1 MPFQFILPATP
12 IAPTEAINTATD
24 FARFFAAGSRPA
36 SDWAVGAE
44 LELIGFTADT
54 LERLGPQQIQ
64 AVIRGFDDQIS
75 RRVVEHGYVTEALL
89 DDAAPRRRVAAGKEE
104 AYDQGT
110 TVDAATR
117 RRVAASPLGRLTLEP
132 GGQVEFSGAPQASLV
147 EIERGLRQFTGR
159 LAEIAAVEKL
169 IFVTLGFDPLR
180 QSEEQRWIPKARY
193 QIMRPYLKE
202 RGARAWD
209 MMCRTAAIQ
218 VNLDYSNLEDL
229 ARKFQLATRL
239 APVAAAMF
247 ANSPFENGKLSGY
260 KSTRYRA
267 WLDTDP
273 DRTGPSPVGLGDDFS
288 IERFVDY
295 VAGVPMFFVRRE
307 GDYIDLAGHSFGEYL
322 AGCGCPMTPIFQDF
336 TDHLTTIFTEARLK
350 PHIEQRSMD
359 CGSTEMVMAAMAFW
373 KGLMYDQAALEEAM
387 RLAPRLTRGEYAALQ
402 LDVARRG
409 LDASIK
415 NLPLIAIAGEAIEIA
430 RAGLQRIAAAETP
443 YLDLLEERVTRERLT
458 NADILIRNF
467 EGAWHGDIRKAIA
480 HTAIQDF
487 GF

>member
-12 IAPTEAINTATD
+12 IAPGEAINTATD

-89 DDAAPRRRVAAGKEE
+89 DDAAARRRGDAGKEE

-110 TVDAATR
+110 TVAAPPR
-117 RRVAASPLGRLTLEP
+117 RRAAASPLGRLTLEP
-132 GGQVEFSGAPQASLV
+132 GGQVEFSGAAQASLV

-180 QSEEQRWIPKARY
+180 QSGEQRWIPKARY
-193 QIMRPYLKE
+193 QIMRPYLKA

-218 VNLDYSNLEDL
+218 VNLDYSDLEDL

-307 GDYIDLAGHSFGEYL
+307 GDYIDLAGHSFSEYL

-359 CGSTEMVMAAMAFW
+359 CGSTEMVMGAMAFW
-373 KGLMYDQAALEEAM
+373 KGLMYDQAALQEAM

-467 EGAWHGDIRKAIA
+467 EGTWHGDIRKAIA
-480 HTAIQDF
+480 DCGLRIAD
-487 GF
+487 

>member
-1 MPFQFILPATP
+1 MPFQFILPAPP
-12 IAPTEAINTATD
+12 IAPTEAINTTTD
-24 FARFFAAGSRPA
+24 FARFFVAGSRPA
-36 SDWAVGAE
+36 TDWALGVE

-54 LERLGPQQIQ
+54 RERIGPQEVQ
-64 AVIRGFDDQIS
+64 AIIRGFADQAS
-75 RRVVEHGYVTEALL
+75 HQVVERGYVTEARLGVRGQGSGVGEEQEP
-89 DDAAPRRRVAAGKEE
+89 APGPRPPAPA
-104 AYDQGT
+104 
-110 TVDAATR
+110 
-117 RRVAASPLGRLTLEP
+117 LGRLTLEP
-132 GGQVEFSGAPQASLV
+132 GGQVEFSGAPHVSLV

-159 LAEIAAVEKL
+159 LAEIAATENI

-180 QSEEQRWIPKARY
+180 RIEEQRWIPKARY
-193 QIMRPYLKE
+193 QIMRPYLKK

-218 VNLDYSNLEDL
+218 VNLDYSDLEDL
-229 ARKFQLATRL
+229 AHKFQLATRL

-273 DRTGPSPVGLGDDFS
+273 DRTGPSPVALQDGFS
-288 IERFVDY
+288 VERFIEY
-295 VAGVPMFFVRRE
+295 VAGVPMFFVRRDE
-307 GDYIDLAGHSFGEYL
+307 NYIDLAGHSFSEYL

-359 CGSTEMVMAAMAFW
+359 CGAVEMVMAALAFW
-373 KGLMYDQAALEEAM
+373 KGLMYDRAALQDALQ
-387 RLAPRLTRGEYAALQ
+387 LAPKLAPGEYAQLQ

-409 LDASIK
+409 LEAVINDV
-415 NLPLIAIAGEAIEIA
+415 PLVAIAGQAIQLA
-430 RAGLQRIAAAETP
+430 RAGLQRIAADESP

-467 EGAWHGDIRKAIA
+467 EGAW
-480 HTAIQDF
+480 
-487 GF
+487 

>member
-1 MPFQFILPATP
+1 MPFDFNLPATP

-24 FARFFAAGSRPA
+24 FAPFFAAKGKPA
-36 SDWAVGAE
+36 SAWAVGVE
-44 LELIGFTADT
+44 LELFGFTRDT
-54 LERLGPQQIQ
+54 LERIGSRQIQ
-64 AVIRGFDDQIS
+64 AVINGFADQITG
-75 RRVVEHGYVTEALL
+75 RVVENGYVTEANLGVRGQGSGVREEQKP
-89 DDAAPRRRVAAGKEE
+89 APA
-104 AYDQGT
+104 
-110 TVDAATR
+110 
-117 RRVAASPLGRLTLEP
+117 LGRLTLEP
-132 GGQVEFSGAPQASLV
+132 GGQVEFSGAPHAALIEV
-147 EIERGLRQFTGR
+147 ERGLRQFALR
-159 LAEIAAVEKL
+159 LVEIAATQNV
-169 IFVTLGFDPLR
+169 IFIAIGFDPLR
-180 QSEEQRWIPKARY
+180 RIEEQRWIPKARY
-193 QIMRPYLKE
+193 DIMRPYLKK

-218 VNLDYSNLEDL
+218 ANLDYSDLADL

-273 DRTGPSPVGLGDDFS
+273 DRTGPAPLALDDEFTV
-288 IERFVDY
+288 ERFLDY
-295 VAGVPMFFVRRE
+295 VAGVPMLFIRRE
-307 GDYIDLAGHSFGEYL
+307 ENYIDVAGHSFSEYL

-359 CGSTEMVMAAMAFW
+359 CGSIEMAMAAMAFW
-373 KGLMYDQAALEEAM
+373 KGLMYDRAALEGALE
-387 RLAPRLTRGEYAALQ
+387 LAPKLTPGEYAEFQ

-409 LDASIK
+409 LETSIK
-415 NLPLIAIAGEAIEIA
+415 NVPLSTLAADVLQIA
-430 RAGLQRIAAAETP
+430 RTGLQRIAADETH
-443 YLDLLEERVTRERLT
+443 YLDLLEERVTREHVS

-467 EGAWHGDIRKAIA
+467 EGSWHGDITKAIKYVD
-480 HTAIQDF
+480 ISNF